1 MIKNFFLYN
10 LITHFKNKKM
20 QTLQINPEKA
30 RLLYPTAS
38 PEFKAMLEDTFGK
51 DFFNQKI
58 YDRINSM
65 ADIFSIGGKKLED
78 IVSPNDTKDEA
89 AYKVLKF
96 GIKVFN
102 EGVKV
107 DHSNSNQTK
116 YEPRFYWKA
125 GVGLSYYYCDYW
137 HSHALVGPAL
147 CYLDYACML
156 KGVKVME
163 KWYSDYMN
171 Q

>member
-1 MIKNFFLYN
+1 
-10 LITHFKNKKM
+10 M

-30 RLLYPTAS
+30 RSLYPTAS
-38 PEFKAMLEDTFGK
+38 AEFKAMLEDTFGK
-51 DFFNQKI
+51 DFFSQKI
-58 YDRINSM
+58 YERINSM
-65 ADIFSIGGKKLED
+65 EDIFTIGGKKLED
-78 IVSPNDTKDEA
+78 IISTCDTKDEA

-102 EGVKV
+102 EGAKV

-125 GVGLSYYYCDYW
+125 VVGLSCDGYVDCNTNTG
-137 HSHALVGPAL
+137 VGPAL
-147 CYLDYACML
+147 CYLDDNCML
-156 KGVKVME
+156 KGIKVME
-163 KWYSDYMN
+163 KWYHDYMN